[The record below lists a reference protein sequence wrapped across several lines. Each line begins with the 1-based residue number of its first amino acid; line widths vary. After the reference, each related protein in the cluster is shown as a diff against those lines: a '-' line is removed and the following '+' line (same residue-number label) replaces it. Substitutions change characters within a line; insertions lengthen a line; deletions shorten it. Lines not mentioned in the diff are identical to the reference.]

1 MFHRIGI
8 VSLLL
13 LVHLVPGAAW
23 AVTPDAMRADI
34 EARYKITTLNI
45 LGFIEESGAV
55 LVVRKEGL
63 RADRPGVSNKA
74 TVIRDRQV
82 TTVGGGELPLGGNV
96 DGRLKAGDL
105 LRLYGIRVDDNFVE
119 LNLSTVKTFVVT
131 GTRGPIPLQAVI
143 RFQYDDGLAAV
154 TARQVLD
161 DIGIWFRTENS
172 VQVSKTVQQ
181 GQTPEEVAAI
191 LGEPEK
197 KILLGAKTVFIYK
210 DMKLIFMNGKLVDM
224 E

>member
-1 MFHRIGI
+1 MFHRVVI

-13 LVHLVPGAAW
+13 LVHLVPGVAR
-23 AVTPDAMRADI
+23 AVTPAAMRADI

-45 LGFIEESGAV
+45 LGFMEESGTV

-63 RADRPGVSNKA
+63 RANRPGASNKA

-82 TTVGGGELPLGGNV
+82 VKVGGGELPLGGNA
-96 DGRLKAGDL
+96 DGNLKVGDL
-105 LRLYGIRVDDNFVE
+105 LRLYGIRTGDDFVE
-119 LNLSTVKTFVVT
+119 LDLSTVKTFVVT
-131 GTRGPIPLQAVI
+131 GTRGPTSLQAVI
-143 RFQYDDGLAAV
+143 RFQYDGGLASV

-161 DIGIWFRTENS
+161 DIGTWLSTENA